1 MQFLLL
7 STNTGILVLNVV
19 VASLVITTIALAASR
34 LVRKRD
40 SLRHSILCSGILLM
54 ALSPLSIIALNS
66 MGYGFVLIPQSPPA
80 PSQANKVTSRPSE
93 EPAILQS
100 QGLESLEVASI
111 PMEKSSDLEATNA
124 TPSFDLEPQSRWAEL
139 EEAASSGAVARK
151 STDFGNVFSL
161 CVSIFVVVWLVV
173 AAALFYQL
181 VRSFRVLHRLRQSI
195 CLSTSTRLKAAEKR
209 MRLEWKTSTSVV
221 ESSLAPTPLTMGY
234 LRPVILIPEG
244 LVSELD
250 DEELDCV
257 LSHEAAHVV
266 RHDTAIALLQQ
277 LVSIAFWWNPMLRVI
292 NKLISNIR
300 ERLCDAYVVQK
311 EGDGLTL
318 ARSLVKVADWSSKR
332 WRRLPLVA
340 SLLEEDGLEHRVSN
354 LISDGP
360 PATMTMSRRSRVLLA
375 AFVFVLGSTS
385 LVPLM
390 RFGLAPVNSAET
402 VIETPVQE
410 AVNVVAPKD
419 GPKTLVWPAGTT
431 VSGRVVDHR
440 GMVVEN
446 AEILLLGQERLV
458 VDADKKTWF
467 DNESIRQDL
476 PTTRTNANGEFSITR
491 EQGEADRIAVIGN
504 DPIFWVV
511 PRSALQQADKIELKL
526 PAAGKL
532 AVHCELPNNS
542 SELPVTIES
551 LSFDGLTWKRDI
563 LIFDSSNYSLVNP
576 GKKIFEQLPPG
587 QYVVQFHEKSKTDS
601 SSKPLI
607 GMDRKLVE
615 VTTGS
620 QSNVN
625 FDRKIGRRLHGR
637 VLGLEDVE
645 LKYAFLTIRTQGS
658 EEVWDMKGRRI
669 RRTVAFG
676 VIPIESDGNFTTD
689 PIPPGKYDA
698 ELYAI
703 RASTPTL
710 SRKSSDF
717 FGRDEF
723 TVPDQGELPKVE
735 IETIAKG
742 PTLTLTE
749 MMEDIRIRVIDEDG
763 TPVSKLQAT
772 IHTADGGWSKW
783 KDGRDGEVFLDRS
796 LSYRAGLPEVLV
808 RADGFASTF
817 ARFDGEQQRGMLR
830 KGEATITLRRGAPVQ
845 LHFRLPT
852 NMTWPKGVLP
862 ETYFD
867 HMQKSVRIMRLSAN
881 RPARGIVDFNIL
893 NLRDIGDG
901 RFEFRLADETPRFH
915 AAIHSPGFLQFFEA
929 GSFTAADLKNDCI
942 EIDIPKPATMEVTF
956 EPGNHAIT
964 NGPFKSASLSIMPRL
979 EGNDYSM
986 FISMIIS
993 SAGDTLAPKLT
1004 VNDLVPGIY
1013 HVGVRTQPIDNSK
1026 QLSSSEINQGTFFD
1040 GREVALAAGQHERI
1054 DFRSVPY
1061 QPDAFHG
1068 TRTAILQIKTAD
1080 ERPAAGRNI
1089 QVHYFDGHYGSQL
1102 VFDGPVPASGDIV
1115 LSSITDKAPLTWP
1128 RSLAYAVSCD
1138 GKRLGS
1144 FGFKTKDT
1152 TEVFEFSLI
1161 PAAGDL
1167 APDVVLTNLATENEI
1182 NLSQFRGKVVLLEFW
1197 ATWSAGGS
1205 EPMNNLNAMAAKQ
1218 SPEWKDRAV
1227 ILPVSIARS
1236 RKEAKAP
1243 VIIHRWRNLDHFWV
1257 STNGPKDFEATTI
1270 REFGITDVPEA
1281 IIIGPD
1287 GRIRWRGH
1295 PLEKISG
1302 TSIESLVN
1310 DALRESS
1317 LDLR

>member
-7 STNTGILVLNVV
+7 SKDTGILVLNLV
-19 VASLVITTIALAASR
+19 VASLAISMIALAASR

-40 SLRHSILCSGILLM
+40 SLRHSILCIGILLM
-54 ALSPLSIIALNS
+54 ALSPLSIIALNH
-66 MGYGFVLIPQSPPA
+66 MGYGFVLITQ
-80 PSQANKVTSRPSE
+80 PSNPIALVEAVASRPSE
-93 EPAILQS
+93 NPSSLQS
-100 QGLESLEVASI
+100 QGLESTEVFSI
-111 PMEKSSDLEATNA
+111 PMENSPNLKTANA
-124 TPSFDLEPQSRWAEL
+124 TQNHDLVSESRWPNV
-139 EEAASSGAVARK
+139 EEIASNASVTAKPVLRDAFTL
-151 STDFGNVFSL
+151 SVSL
-161 CVSIFVVVWLVV
+161 FVVVWLVV
-173 AAALFYQL
+173 AIALFYRL
-181 VRSFRVLHRLRQSI
+181 VRSFLILRRLRQSI
-195 CLSTSTRLKAAEKR
+195 CTTTSTRLSAAEQR
-209 MRLEWKTSTSVV
+209 MRLEWKISTSVV

-244 LVSELD
+244 LVAELD
-250 DEELDCV
+250 DEELDCI

-277 LVSIAFWWNPMLRVI
+277 FVSVAFWWNPMLRAI
-292 NKLISNIR
+292 NKLINSIR
-300 ERLCDAYVVQK
+300 ERLCDAYVVQR

-318 ARSLVKVADWSSKR
+318 ALSLVKVAEWSSNR
-332 WRRLPLVA
+332 WSRLPLVA

-360 PATMTMSRRSRVLLA
+360 PATISMNRRSLILLA
-375 AFVFVLGSTS
+375 AFVFVLGGTS
-385 LVPLM
+385 LIPLM
-390 RFGLAPVNSAET
+390 RFGLAPVISAEA
-402 VIETPVQE
+402 VIDSPVQE
-410 AVNVVAPKD
+410 AINVEAPKTD
-419 GPKTLVWPAGTT
+419 PKSLAWPAGTT

-440 GMVVEN
+440 GMAVEN

-476 PTTRTNANGEFSITR
+476 PSTRTNANGEFSITR
-491 EQGEADRIAVIGN
+491 EQGEADRIAVIAD

-511 PRSALQQADKIELKL
+511 PRSGLQQADKIELKL
-526 PAAGKL
+526 PASGTL

-542 SELPVTIES
+542 FALPVTIES

-576 GKKIFEQLPPG
+576 GEKIFEQLPPG
-587 QYVVQFHEKSKTDS
+587 QYAVQFHEKSKTDRS
-601 SSKPLI
+601 STPLI

-615 VTTGS
+615 VTSGS

-625 FDRKIGRRLHGR
+625 FDRKIGRPLHGR
-637 VLGLEDVE
+637 VLGLENVE
-645 LKYAFLTIRTQGS
+645 LKCAFLTIRSKGPD
-658 EEVWDMKGRRI
+658 EVWDMNGHRI

-676 VIPIESDGNFTTD
+676 VIPIESDGQFTTD

-710 SRKSSDF
+710 SRQSSDF

-723 TVPDQGELPKVE
+723 TVPEQGELPQVE

-742 PTLTLTE
+742 PTSTE
-749 MMEDIRIRVIDEDG
+749 MLEDIRIRVIDEDG
-763 TPVSKLQAT
+763 RPVSKMQAT

-783 KDGRDGEVFLDRS
+783 KDGRDGDVFLDRS
-796 LSYRAGLPEVLV
+796 LSYRAELPEVLV

-817 ARFDGEQQRGMLR
+817 ARFDGEQQRDKLR
-830 KGEATITLRRGAPVQ
+830 KGEATITLRRGAPIQ
-845 LHFRLPT
+845 LHFLLPADT
-852 NMTWPKGVLP
+852 TWPKGMLP

-867 HMQKSVRIMRLSAN
+867 HMQKSVRMMRLSAN
-881 RPARGIVDFNIL
+881 RPAGGVADFNIL

-915 AAIHSPGFLQFFEA
+915 TTIHTPNFLQFFEA
-929 GSFTAADLKNDCI
+929 GSFTTADVKNDRI
-942 EIDIPKPATMEVTF
+942 EIEVPKPATMELTF
-956 EPGNHAIT
+956 EPGDHAIT
-964 NGPFKSASLSIMPRL
+964 NGPFKSATLSIMPKL

-986 FISMIIS
+986 LISMIVT

-1004 VNDLVPGIY
+1004 VTDLAPGNY
-1013 HVGVRTQPIDNSK
+1013 HVGVRTQPIDKSK
-1026 QLSSSEINQGTFFD
+1026 PLPGSEINQGTFFEV
-1040 GREVALAAGQHERI
+1040 REVVLAAGQHKRI

-1068 TRTAILQIKTAD
+1068 SRTAVLQIKTAD
-1080 ERPAAGRNI
+1080 GRPAAGRNI

-1102 VFDGPVPASGDIV
+1102 VFDGPVSASGDIV
-1115 LSSITDKAPLTWP
+1115 LSGITDKAHLTWP

-1144 FGFKTKDT
+1144 FGFKSQDT

-1167 APDVVLTNLATENEI
+1167 APDVALTNLATEDEI

-1197 ATWSAGGS
+1197 ATWSAGRP
-1205 EPMNNLNAMAAKQ
+1205 EPMNNLNAVAAKQ
-1218 SPEWKDRAV
+1218 SPEWKNRVV
-1227 ILPVSIARS
+1227 ILPVTIARS
-1236 RKEAKAP
+1236 RKEAKLK
-1243 VIIHRWRNLDHFWV
+1243 VLTYRWRNLEHYWV
-1257 STNGPKDFEATTI
+1257 STNGTKDFEAVAI

-1281 IIIGPD
+1281 ILIGPD
-1287 GRIRWRGH
+1287 GRIVWRGH
-1295 PLEKISG
+1295 PLEKFSG
-1302 TSIESLVN
+1302 KSIESLIN
-1310 DALRESS
+1310 DTLRESS

>member
-7 STNTGILVLNVV
+7 SKDTGILMLNLV
-19 VASLVITTIALAASR
+19 VASLAISMVALAASR

-40 SLRHSILCSGILLM
+40 SLRHSILCIGILLM
-54 ALSPLSIIALNS
+54 ALSPLSIIALNH
-66 MGYGFVLIPQSPPA
+66 MGYGFVLITQ
-80 PSQANKVTSRPSE
+80 PSNPIALVEAVVSRPSE
-93 EPAILQS
+93 NPASLQS
-100 QGLESLEVASI
+100 QGLESTEVFSI
-111 PMEKSSDLEATNA
+111 PMEKSSSLKTANA
-124 TPSFDLEPQSRWAEL
+124 TQNHDLVSESRWPNV
-139 EEAASSGAVARK
+139 EEIASNASVTAKPVLRDAFTL
-151 STDFGNVFSL
+151 SVSL
-161 CVSIFVVVWLVV
+161 FVVVWLVV
-173 AAALFYQL
+173 AIALFYRL
-181 VRSFRVLHRLRQSI
+181 VRSFLILRRLRQSI
-195 CLSTSTRLKAAEKR
+195 CTTTSTRLKAAEKR
-209 MRLEWKTSTSVV
+209 MRLKWKISTSVV

-244 LVSELD
+244 LVAELD
-250 DEELDCV
+250 DQELDCV

-266 RHDTAIALLQQ
+266 RNDTSIALLQQ
-277 LVSIAFWWNPMLRVI
+277 LVSVAFWWNPMLRAI
-292 NKLISNIR
+292 NKLINHIR

-318 ARSLVKVADWSSKR
+318 ARSLVKVAEWSSKR
-332 WRRLPLVA
+332 WSRLPLVA

-360 PATMTMSRRSRVLLA
+360 PATISMNRRSLILLA
-375 AFVFVLGSTS
+375 AFVFVLGGTS
-385 LVPLM
+385 LIPLM
-390 RFGLAPVNSAET
+390 RFGLAPVNSAEI
-402 VIETPVQE
+402 VIDSPVQE
-410 AVNVVAPKD
+410 AVNANAPKAD
-419 GPKTLVWPAGTT
+419 PKSLAWPAGTT

-440 GMVVEN
+440 DMAVEN

-467 DNESIRQDL
+467 DNESIRQNL
-476 PTTRTNANGEFSITR
+476 PSTRTNANGEFSITR
-491 EQGEADRIAVIGN
+491 EQGEADRIAVIAN

-511 PRSALQQADKIELKL
+511 PRSGLQQADKVELKL
-526 PAAGKL
+526 PAAAKL

-563 LIFDSSNYSLVNP
+563 LIFDSSTYSLVNP
-576 GKKIFEQLPPG
+576 GKKIFGQLPPG
-587 QYVVQFHEKSKTDS
+587 QYSVQFHEKSKTDS
-601 SSKPLI
+601 SSKPLL

-615 VTTGS
+615 VTAGS

-625 FDRKIGRRLHGR
+625 FDRKIGRPLHGR
-637 VLGLEDVE
+637 VIGLEDVE
-645 LKYAFLTIRTQGS
+645 LKYAFLTIRSLGP

-676 VIPIESDGNFTTD
+676 VIPIESDGHFTTD

-703 RASTPTL
+703 RSSTPTL
-710 SRKSSDF
+710 SRQSSDF

-723 TVPDQGELPKVE
+723 TVPEQGELPKVE
-735 IETIAKG
+735 IETIARG
-742 PTLTLTE
+742 PTSTE

-763 TPVSKLQAT
+763 RPVSKMQAT

-783 KDGRDGEVFLDRS
+783 KDGRDGDVFLDRS

-817 ARFDGEQQRGMLR
+817 ARFDGEQQLDKLR

-852 NMTWPKGVLP
+852 DMTWPKGILP

-867 HMQKSVRIMRLSAN
+867 HMQKSVRFMRLSAN
-881 RPARGIVDFNIL
+881 RPAGGVADFNIL

-901 RFEFRLADETPRFH
+901 RFEFRLADGTPRFH

-929 GSFTAADLKNDCI
+929 GSFTAADLKNDRI

-956 EPGNHAIT
+956 EPGEHALT
-964 NGPFKSASLSIMPRL
+964 NGPFKSATLSIMPRL

-986 FISMIIS
+986 FISMIVT

-1004 VNDLVPGIY
+1004 VTDLVPGIY
-1013 HVGVRTQPIDNSK
+1013 HVGVRTQPIDKSK
-1026 QLSSSEINQGTFFD
+1026 QLSSSEINQGIFFD

-1061 QPDAFHG
+1061 QPDAYRG
-1068 TRTAILQIKTAD
+1068 TRTAILQIITAD
-1080 ERPAAGRNI
+1080 GRPAAGRNI

-1128 RSLAYAVSCD
+1128 RRLAYAVSCD

-1144 FGFKTKDT
+1144 FGFKTRDT

-1167 APDVVLTNLATENEI
+1167 APDVVLTNLATEHEI
-1182 NLSQFRGKVVLLEFW
+1182 NLSHFRGKVVFLEFW
-1197 ATWSAGGS
+1197 ATRSAGGRES
-1205 EPMNNLNAMAAKQ
+1205 MNNLYAIAAKQ
-1218 SPEWKDRAV
+1218 SPAWKDRVV
-1227 ILPVSIARS
+1227 ILPICIARS
-1236 RKEAKAP
+1236 RKEAKIP
-1243 VIIHRWRNLDHFWV
+1243 VLIHRWKNLDHYWV
-1257 STNGPKDFEATTI
+1257 STNGPKDFEAAAI

-1281 IIIGPD
+1281 ILIGPD

-1295 PLEKISG
+1295 PLEKFSG
-1302 TSIESLVN
+1302 KSIESLIN

>member
-1 MQFLLL
+1 L
-7 STNTGILVLNVV
+7 
-19 VASLVITTIALAASR
+19 
-34 LVRKRD
+34 
-40 SLRHSILCSGILLM
+40 
-54 ALSPLSIIALNS
+54 
-66 MGYGFVLIPQSPPA
+66 
-80 PSQANKVTSRPSE
+80 
-93 EPAILQS
+93 
-100 QGLESLEVASI
+100 
-111 PMEKSSDLEATNA
+111 
-124 TPSFDLEPQSRWAEL
+124 
-139 EEAASSGAVARK
+139 
-151 STDFGNVFSL
+151 
-161 CVSIFVVVWLVV
+161 FVVVWLVV
-173 AAALFYQL
+173 ATALFYRL
-181 VRSFRVLHRLRQSI
+181 VRSFLILRRLRQSI
-195 CLSTSTRLKAAEKR
+195 GTTTSTRLSAAEKR
-209 MRLEWKTSTSVV
+209 MRLEWNVSTSVV

-234 LRPVILIPEG
+234 LRPVILVPEG
-244 LVSELD
+244 LVAELD

-277 LVSIAFWWNPMLRVI
+277 LVSVAFWWNPMLRVI

-410 AVNVVAPKD
+410 AVNVDAPNAD
-419 GPKTLVWPAGTT
+419 PKSLVWPAGTT

-440 GMVVEN
+440 GMAVEN

-491 EQGEADRIAVIGN
+491 EQGEADRIAVISN

-511 PRSALQQADKIELKL
+511 SRSAWQQADGIELKL

-563 LIFDSSNYSLVNP
+563 LIFASSTYSLVNP
-576 GKKIFEQLPPG
+576 GKKIFGQLPPG
-587 QYVVQFHEKSKTDS
+587 QYSVQFHEKSKTDS
-601 SSKPLI
+601 SSKPLL

-615 VTTGS
+615 VTAGS

-625 FDRKIGRRLHGR
+625 FDRKIGRPLHGR
-637 VLGLEDVE
+637 VIGLEDVE
-645 LKYAFLTIRTQGS
+645 LKYAFLTIRSLGP

-676 VIPIESDGNFTTD
+676 VIPIESDGHFTTD

-703 RASTPTL
+703 RSSTPTL
-710 SRKSSDF
+710 SRQSSDF

-735 IETIAKG
+735 IETIARG

-749 MMEDIRIRVIDEDG
+749 MMEDIRIRVLDEDG
-763 TPVSKLQAT
+763 RPVSKLQAT

-783 KDGRDGEVFLDRS
+783 KDGQDGDVFLDRS
-796 LSYRAGLPEVLV
+796 LSYRAELPEVLV

-817 ARFDGEQQRGMLR
+817 ARFDGEQQRDKLR

-852 NMTWPKGVLP
+852 DMTWPKGILP

-867 HMQKSVRIMRLSAN
+867 HMQKSVRFMRLSAN
-881 RPARGIVDFNIL
+881 RPAGGIVDFNIL

-901 RFEFRLADETPRFH
+901 RFEFRLADGTPRFH

-929 GSFTAADLKNDCI
+929 GSFTAADLKNDRI

-956 EPGNHAIT
+956 EPGEHALT
-964 NGPFKSASLSIMPRL
+964 NGPFKSATLSIMPRL

-986 FISMIIS
+986 FISMIVT

-1004 VNDLVPGIY
+1004 VTDLVPGIY
-1013 HVGVRTQPIDNSK
+1013 HVGVRTQPIDKSK
-1026 QLSSSEINQGTFFD
+1026 QLSSSEINQGIFFD

-1061 QPDAFHG
+1061 QPDAYRG
-1068 TRTAILQIKTAD
+1068 TRTAILQIITAD
-1080 ERPAAGRNI
+1080 GRPAAGRNI

-1128 RSLAYAVSCD
+1128 RRLAYAVSCD

-1144 FGFKTKDT
+1144 FGFKTRDT

-1167 APDVVLTNLATENEI
+1167 APDVVLTNLATEHEI
-1182 NLSQFRGKVVLLEFW
+1182 NLSHFRGKVVFLEFW
-1197 ATWSAGGS
+1197 ATRSAGGRES
-1205 EPMNNLNAMAAKQ
+1205 MNNLYAIAAKQ
-1218 SPEWKDRAV
+1218 SPAWKDRVV
-1227 ILPVSIARS
+1227 ILPICIARS
-1236 RKEAKAP
+1236 RKEAKIP
-1243 VIIHRWRNLDHFWV
+1243 VLIHRWKNLDHYWV
-1257 STNGPKDFEATTI
+1257 STNGPKDFEAAAI

-1281 IIIGPD
+1281 ILIGPD

-1295 PLEKISG
+1295 PLEKFSG
-1302 TSIESLVN
+1302 KSIESLIN